1 MARGAKQW
9 QSISMLPERRS
20 GANPA
25 ASVAGS
31 RRWAEGEATLL
42 AIVIVG
48 PKEKVAEFKEKGR
61 RGRAVRTAATS
72 LITGRVRGHLA
83 TGPNLVLGGQCK
95 R

>member
-31 RRWAEGEATLL
+31 RRWAEGVATLL

-48 PKEKVAEFKEKGR
+48 PKKKWPSSKR
-61 RGRAVRTAATS
+61 RGAGAE
-72 LITGRVRGHLA
+72 
-83 TGPNLVLGGQCK
+83 P
-95 R
+95 